1 MKPGGRLVL
10 NVADNAT
17 YGVEI
22 VEPLI
27 EFVRTE
33 LRLQQVV
40 PLLLSSKP
48 GKERKQVGWGRKVEP
63 ILIFR

>member
-1 MKPGGRLVL
+1 VVL

-22 VEPLI
+22 IEPVI

-33 LRLQQVV
+33 LQLAFRQVV
-40 PLLLSSKP
+40 PPLLLSSSKP
-48 GKERKQVGWGRKVEP
+48 GKDRKQVGWGRKAEP
-63 ILIFR
+63 ILIFG